1 MKGEN
6 KMYVRLKK
14 IVCTNEYN
22 CKVSGRE
29 EYDCGRGQQ
38 PHCLGN
44 ILLLCCIL
52 LSPFRPVG
60 NVEIMCS
67 FALHLL
73 FCLSFSLKVGD
84 EREKNYISKLCA
96 WFP

>member
-1 MKGEN
+1 MNTIVKFQD
-6 KMYVRLKK
+6 VRNMTVEGDSSLTALETSCFYA
-14 IVCTNEYN
+14 VFFCLH
-22 CKVSGRE
+22 SG
-29 EYDCGRGQQ
+29 
-38 PHCLGN
+38 
-44 ILLLCCIL
+44 
-52 LSPFRPVG
+52 PVG

-73 FCLSFSLKVGD
+73 FCLSFSLKEED

>member
-1 MKGEN
+1 
-6 KMYVRLKK
+6 MYVRLKK

-52 LSPFRPVG
+52 LSPFRACG
-60 NVEIMCS
+60 KCRDNVLIR
-67 FALHLL
+67 FASVVL
-73 FCLSFSLKVGD
+73 FIFLS
-84 EREKNYISKLCA
+84 ERRGRKRKKLY
-96 WFP
+96 F